1 MFITNLNNTTTKPL
15 NQNKMSKK
23 LHNILAVLFGILTF
37 VFLYT
42 DKKDSMFMAL
52 GLCLYSE
59 IRAHLCKIE
68 DKIKSE

>member
-1 MFITNLNNTTTKPL
+1 MKEKFYNRMTF
-15 NQNKMSKK
+15 
-23 LHNILAVLFGILTF
+23 VYGILTV

-42 DKKDSMFMAL
+42 DKKDLMFMAL
-52 GLCLYSE
+52 GFYLYSE

>member
-1 MFITNLNNTTTKPL
+1 MNRK
-15 NQNKMSKK
+15 S
-23 LHNILAVLFGILTF
+23 HNILAVVFGILTF

-42 DKKDSMFMAL
+42 DKKDLMFMAL
-52 GLCLYSE
+52 GLSLYSE

>member
-1 MFITNLNNTTTKPL
+1 MNR
-15 NQNKMSKK
+15 K
-23 LHNILAVLFGILTF
+23 LHNILAVVFGILTV

-42 DKKDSMFMAL
+42 DKKDSMFIAL

>member
-1 MFITNLNNTTTKPL
+1 MGR
-15 NQNKMSKK
+15 K
-23 LHNILAVLFGILTF
+23 LHNILALVFGILTV

-59 IRAHLCKIE
+59 IRAHLCRIE
-68 DKIKSE
+68 DKLK